1 MADYKLLYAPN
12 PIFSQIAKPV
22 AAVDEGVKELV
33 QAMYREMYAHQGVGI
48 GANMVGALDRVVVVD
63 LSGDDSS
70 NPMTFNNPEITWTS
84 EETQVFEEGSLS
96 FPGIAAKV
104 TRPKAIKVSYL
115 DIDGK
120 HQEMEAE
127 GGLATVIQHEVDYL
141 NGIVFLDHISR
152 LKRDSL
158 LKKMKKFKDKNHID
172 CKHHHHHH

>member
-12 PIFSQIAKPV
+12 PIFSKV
-22 AAVDEGVKELV
+22 AAPVEVVDESVRGLV
-33 QAMYREMYAHQGVGI
+33 QAMFKEMYTHQGVGI
-48 GANMVGALDRVVVVD
+48 GANMVGSLERVVVVD
-63 LSGDDSS
+63 LSGDEGGNSIA
-70 NPMTFNNPEITWTS
+70 FINPEITWAS

-115 DIDGK
+115 DINGEP
-120 HQEMEAE
+120 QEMKAE

-141 NGIVFLDHISR
+141 NGTVFLDHISK

-172 CKHHHHHH
+172 CSHHHHH

>member
-1 MADYKLLYAPN
+1 MVDYKLVYAPN
-12 PIFSQIAKPV
+12 PIFSKTATPV
-22 AAVDEGVKELV
+22 ETVDEGVRELV

-48 GANMVGALDRVVVVD
+48 GANMVGSLDRVVVVD
-63 LSGDDSS
+63 LSGDEGS
-70 NPMTFNNPEITWTS
+70 NPMTFINPEITWAS

-104 TRPKAIKVSYL
+104 VRPKAIKLSYW
-115 DIDGK
+115 DIDGN
-120 HQEMEAE
+120 HQETEAD

-141 NGIVFLDHISR
+141 NGVVFLDHVSK

-172 CKHHHHHH
+172 CKHHHHH